1 MGYPAFFDAVPRI
14 RLRDPLADFLGAAED
29 GLIDY
34 GYPDAVRLAGHSCPT
49 VASAYWMTV
58 LALEALYPDQVPE
71 RGGLR
76 MQFRSPCEAGVT
88 GVMAA
93 VVSLLTGA
101 AGEGGFKGL
110 AGRFVRREL
119 LHYAADIPQ
128 EIRYIRLDGGG
139 QVDVAADLRPVPA
152 DPELSPL
159 MQRCLGG
166 LAGTEEQGRFGTLWQ
181 ERVRRILLD
190 HGRDPTVFLVQ
201 RSDSRKRSDQ

>member
-1 MGYPAFFDAVPRI
+1 MGYPAFFDAVPRV

-58 LALEALYPDQVPE
+58 LALDALYPDQVPE

-76 MQFRSPCEAGVT
+76 VQFRSPCEAGVT
-88 GVMAA
+88 GVMAS
-93 VVSLLTGA
+93 VVSMITGA

-110 AGRFVRREL
+110 AGRFVRRDL

-128 EIRYIRLDGGG
+128 EIRYTRLDGSG
-139 QVDVAADLRPVPA
+139 QVDVAADLRPIPA

-166 LAGTEEQGRFGTLWQ
+166 LASTEEQGRFGTLWQ
-181 ERVRRILLD
+181 ERVRRVLLD
-190 HGRDPTVFLVQ
+190 HGRDPAVFLVR
-201 RSDSRKRSDQ
+201 RSDSWKRSDQ